1 MNDEPALI
9 CPDCSTANAP
19 DAKNCVSC
27 GHPFDALGHIMARE
41 QLRFADRFSQRA
53 QNVPEMKTQAAD
65 ASQQRLAQLWEVDRQ
80 RRDALHLQKKRQQ
93 QQERRLLIGAATAVI
108 VVLIVV
114 LIVLI
119 AKGG

>member
-1 MNDEPALI
+1 MNDEPDLI

-19 DAKNCVSC
+19 DAKRCVSC
-27 GHPFDALGHIMARE
+27 GHPFDVLGHIMARE
-41 QLRFADRFSQRA
+41 QLRFDDRFSRRA
-53 QNVPEMKTQAAD
+53 QAVPETKAQQAD
-65 ASQQRLAQLWEVDRQ
+65 GSRQRMDKLWEEDRQ
-80 RRDALHLQKKRQQ
+80 RRDALYVQKKRQQ
-93 QQERRLLIGAATAVI
+93 QQERRLLIGAATAVV

>member
-1 MNDEPALI
+1 MNDESSLI
-9 CPDCSTANAP
+9 CPDCSTANAA
-19 DAKNCVSC
+19 DAKRCAAC

-41 QLRFADRFSQRA
+41 QLRFVDRFSQRA
-53 QNVPEMKTQAAD
+53 QDVPKMKAQEAD
-65 ASQQRLAQLWEVDRQ
+65 GSRQRLAQFWEEDRQ
-80 RRDALHLQKKRQQ
+80 RRDALYTQKKRQQ
-93 QQERRLLIGAATAVI
+93 QQERRLLIGAATAVV